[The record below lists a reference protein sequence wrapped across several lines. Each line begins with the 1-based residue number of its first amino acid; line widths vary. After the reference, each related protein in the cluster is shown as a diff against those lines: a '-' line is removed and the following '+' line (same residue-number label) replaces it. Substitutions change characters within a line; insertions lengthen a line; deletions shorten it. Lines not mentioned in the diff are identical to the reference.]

1 MKTYEIT
8 CEGMVSRT
16 IMVEQTSSLEDAIK
30 EARREFSLLVG
41 AREED
46 VEIAD
51 IYSEPV
57 KLKEVSNEPEN

>member
-16 IMVEQTSSLEDAIK
+16 ITVNDA
-30 EARREFSLLVG
+30 FCLVG

-57 KLKEVSNEPEN
+57 KLKEVSNEPES

>member
-1 MKTYEIT
+1 MKTYEIV

-16 IMVEQTSSLEDAIK
+16 IMVDANDLS
-30 EARREFSLLVG
+30 EAVSQARKEFSLLVG

-57 KLKEVSNEPEN
+57 NLKEVSNEPEN

>member
-16 IMVEQTSSLEDAIK
+16 IMVDANDLS
-30 EARREFSLLVG
+30 EAVSQARKEFSLLVG

-46 VEIAD
+46 VEVAD
-51 IYSEPV
+51 IY
-57 KLKEVSNEPEN
+57 ENNLFNRR

>member
-1 MKTYEIT
+1 MKTYEIV

-16 IMVEQTSSLEDAIK
+16 IMVEKASSLEDAIK

-51 IYSEPV
+51 IYNEPV
-57 KLKEVSNEPEN
+57 NLKEVSNEPEN

>member
-1 MKTYEIT
+1 MKTYEIV

-16 IMVEQTSSLEDAIK
+16 IMVDANDLS
-30 EARREFSLLVG
+30 EAVNQARKEFSLLVG